1 VIEEAM
7 RALTFAAYFVGTVAF
22 VILAGLAIAGLARL
36 GTEAKDRWDT
46 HHRHKMSRVNWED

>member
-1 VIEEAM
+1 M